1 MGRPVTERSLYRYF
15 HDELGR
21 AAHRNGHQPL
31 DATLWYLTDLL
42 TRFSR
47 SDQFFDNRSSRSGL
61 KPLALLYGDAMHAPS
76 EAERNRILQRLGDVA
91 LFVAGLYR
99 QSLDRRAVR
108 TEYVV
113 TMGGGAYAF
122 LAENASTD
130 LGIFD
135 ELAQHFVRFVNIL
148 TDLVHAN
155 RERFD
160 ASDILRL
167 YALWNET
174 GNPQAEKQLRS
185 LGISLDGAQQLH

>member
-1 MGRPVTERSLYRYF
+1 
-15 HDELGR
+15 
-21 AAHRNGHQPL
+21 
-31 DATLWYLTDLL
+31 
-42 TRFSR
+42 
-47 SDQFFDNRSSRSGL
+47 
-61 KPLALLYGDAMHAPS
+61 MHAAS
-76 EAERNRILQRLGDVA
+76 ESERNRLLQRLGDVA
-91 LFVAGLYR
+91 LFLAGLYR

-122 LAENASTD
+122 LAENAATD

-174 GNPQAEKQLRS
+174 GNAQAEQQLRS
-185 LGISLDGAQQLH
+185 LGVSLASGRKPH